1 MTRAPAT
8 ADPEPH
14 ALDDEAADGPD
25 GSGPP
30 RAAGAPGARPPEV
43 LAAFPSLARLCALA
57 VLLVGGGTL
66 VGWAVGLVALREA
79 GLVPIMLPNTAL
91 GCVLAGAALLLL
103 VDAGRPPHP
112 LLRAAGLVLAA
123 VVALLGGLS
132 LVERLGRIDVGID
145 LLLFGDAVL
154 SLPWRPAGRMATA
167 TGFGFL
173 CTGLGLLTLDVPERR
188 GVRVADVPLLAAVLV
203 GFLALVGHLYG
214 FVELYTIPALDGP
227 GGMARTTAA
236 ALFVLA
242 FGAFFARPAAGV
254 MSLISTLDASG
265 VFLRRILPAVVVL
278 PILLGWLYLQAR
290 DRAVLERESG
300 ISVLI
305 AATVAVFAIV
315 VLMSAR
321 TVRALDE
328 QREALLARE
337 QAARAE
343 AEQANRAKAEFLANM
358 SHELRTPLN
367 AIIGYA
373 DLLDMDLRGPLVG
386 GQRDDVRRIRRSGQY
401 LLGLINDTLNFA
413 RLEAGRVEISPSDL
427 LLHETLA
434 GMETLIGPQV
444 DARGLTYVYVP
455 CDPGLRVHAD
465 RERLEQVLVNLL
477 TNACKFT
484 EAGGRVTLWCE
495 RRVRQVRV
503 LVRDTGRGIPPEK
516 LATVFEPFVQV
527 DRHLTHESQQGVGL
541 GLAISRDLARAM
553 GGDLTAESTVGVG
566 STFMLTLPR
575 ASTTGAPAHEAIA
588 VDAS

>member
-1 MTRAPAT
+1 MTRMPAT

-14 ALDDEAADGPD
+14 LLDGTADDGPD
-25 GSGPP
+25 GGGERPTPP
-30 RAAGAPGARPPEV
+30 SPGRPPEV
-43 LAAFPSLARLCALA
+43 LAAFPLLARLCAAA
-57 VLLVGGGTL
+57 VLLFGAAALGAWGF
-66 VGWAVGLVALREA
+66 GLPVIRRA
-79 GLVPIMLPNTAL
+79 GPVPITLPNTAL
-91 GCVLAGAALLLL
+91 GFVLASVALLLL
-103 VDAGRPPHP
+103 VGDGGRW
-112 LLRAAGLVLAA
+112 RAARRATAAALAV
-123 VVALLGGLS
+123 VVALLGGFTLA
-132 LVERLGRIDVGID
+132 ERVFDVDFGID
-145 LLLFGDAVL
+145 LLLFGDLVQT
-154 SLPWRPAGRMATA
+154 RPGRPPGRMATA
-167 TGFGFL
+167 TAFGVL
-173 CTGLGLLTLDVPERR
+173 CCGLGLLTLDVRERR
-188 GVRVADVPLLAAVLV
+188 GVRAADVPLLAALLV
-203 GFLALVGHLYG
+203 AFLALVGHLYR
-214 FVELYTIPALDGP
+214 FPELYSIPALDGP
-227 GGMARTTAA
+227 GSMASTTAA
-236 ALFVLA
+236 TLFVLA
-242 FGAFFARPAAGV
+242 FGILFARPAVGV
-254 MSLISTLDASG
+254 TSLVSTVDASG
-265 VFLRRILPAVVVL
+265 VFLRRILPVVVGL

-290 DRAVLERESG
+290 EREVLQRESG
-300 ISVLI
+300 ISLLI
-305 AATVAVFAIV
+305 AGTVAIFAIV
-315 VLMSAR
+315 VLASAR
-321 TVRALDE
+321 TVRVLDE

-337 QAARAE
+337 RAARAD

-386 GQRDDVRRIRRSGQY
+386 PQRDDVRRIRRSGQY

-434 GMETLIGPQV
+434 GMETLIAPQV
-444 DARGLTYVYVP
+444 EARHLTYVYVP
-455 CDPGLRVHAD
+455 CDPGLRVRAD

-575 ASTTGAPAHEAIA
+575 ASATGAPAHEAVA
-588 VDAS
+588 ADVG